1 MYFNLLHFRSKTKF
15 TMSMY
20 TRIKFFSNRQW
31 EIVQILF
38 ILKLEPDLEP
48 DKLSEHGVYY
58 VLFYDFAT
66 DQNMR
71 CWLNAL
77 FVLNAYKICL
87 YFWSRIFYLLQTMD
101 IPWTDLMKPVI
112 LTVNRVF
119 LLITFDSIVKTFQ
132 IREKRV

>member
-1 MYFNLLHFRSKTKF
+1 MGNSPDIIHF
-15 TMSMY
+15 
-20 TRIKFFSNRQW
+20 
-31 EIVQILF
+31 E
-38 ILKLEPDLEP
+38 KLEPDLDPEP
-48 DKLSEHGVYY
+48 EQLSEHRVYY
-58 VLFYDFAT
+58 VLFYDFVN

-101 IPWTDLMKPVI
+101 IPWTDLMKPII

-119 LLITFDSIVKTFQ
+119 LLITFDSIVKTSQ